1 MNYDVLVVGSGPA
14 GLAAAVAARG
24 RDKSVLVVGNPWQES
39 PLARAERIDNYLGLP
54 GVNGR
59 ELMEHFSAHAQ
70 RVGVEFHTGRVVA
83 VMAWEGF
90 ALTAGSEVFQGRTL
104 VLAPGVARLA
114 KYPGEAEL
122 LGRGVSYCATCDGML
137 YRGRAVTV
145 VGRSKDAPQEANY
158 LKSLGCQVVYVAARR
173 PAALDGD
180 IPFIQANR
188 REITGAQTVTALVA
202 DGTPIPCSGV
212 FILRDA
218 VAPTALLPQLETR
231 EGAIRVDRSMSTSV
245 PGVFAAGDCTGG
257 PLQVSKAVGEGLV
270 AALSAAEYLDRR
282 GSEPPA
288 GASGGT

>member
-158 LKSLGCQVVYVAARR
+158 LRSLGCQVVYVS
-173 PAALDGD
+173 PQEPKGLDRE
-180 IPFIQANR
+180 IPFVRAGKLEVR
-188 REITGAQTVTALVA
+188 GTDRVSALVA
-202 DGTPIPCSGV
+202 DGAELPCEGV

-218 VAPTALLPQLETR
+218 LAPTDLLPDLELR
-231 EGAIRVDRSMSTSV
+231 NGAIAVDREMATSL

-257 PLQVSKAVGEGLV
+257 PLQVAKAVGEGHT
-270 AALSAAEYLDRR
+270 AGLSAAEYVDRKR
-282 GSEPPA
+282 NEHQ
-288 GASGGT
+288 

>member
-137 YRGRAVTV
+137 YRGRPVAV
-145 VGRSKDAPQEANY
+145 
-158 LKSLGCQVVYVAARR
+158 LGYSDSARR
-173 PAALDGD
+173 EADFLRDIGCSVTYFDRPKDCRIEGD
-180 IPFIQANR
+180 
-188 REITGAQTVTALVA
+188 AQVTAVVC
-202 DGTPIPCSGV
+202 DGERAAVDGV
-212 FILRDA
+212 FLLRPT
-218 VAPTALLPQLETR
+218 VAPTDLFPGLAVEN
-231 EGAIRVDRSMSTSV
+231 GYVSVDRRMNTNL
-245 PGVFAAGDCTGG
+245 PGLFAAGDCTGG
-257 PLQVSKAVGEGLV
+257 PLQVSKAVGEGLI
-270 AALSAAEYLDRR
+270 AGQSAAAWAVAQSR
-282 GSEPPA
+282 
-288 GASGGT
+288 T

>member
-122 LGRGVSYCATCDGML
+122 LGRGVNGNTTGGML
-137 YRGRAVTV
+137 AVLPDLLVREHPDAVLLMGGTNDIAYGGDLAGARANM
-145 VGRSKDAPQEANY
+145 GAMAHLIIAGGGLP
-158 LKSLGCQVVYVAARR
+158 LIGIPPGLRR
-173 PAALDGD
+173 PIRREWAELMPERAAELLAEYQSWLRRFAAAFRLPVLDFDRAFTRWGEEGLFQPDGLHPNAAGHCLMAETAAAL
-180 IPFIQANR
+180 
-188 REITGAQTVTALVA
+188 
-202 DGTPIPCSGV
+202 
-212 FILRDA
+212 
-218 VAPTALLPQLETR
+218 
-231 EGAIRVDRSMSTSV
+231 IRS
-245 PGVFAAGDCTGG
+245 
-257 PLQVSKAVGEGLV
+257 L
-270 AALSAAEYLDRR
+270 
-282 GSEPPA
+282 
-288 GASGGT
+288 

>member
-145 VGRSKDAPQEANY
+145 VGRSKDAPQEIGRA
-158 LKSLGCQVVYVAARR
+158 SC
-173 PAALDGD
+173 
-180 IPFIQANR
+180 
-188 REITGAQTVTALVA
+188 RE
-202 DGTPIPCSGV
+202 
-212 FILRDA
+212 
-218 VAPTALLPQLETR
+218 
-231 EGAIRVDRSMSTSV
+231 RV
-245 PGVFAAGDCTGG
+245 
-257 PLQVSKAVGEGLV
+257 
-270 AALSAAEYLDRR
+270 
-282 GSEPPA
+282 
-288 GASGGT
+288 

>member
-137 YRGRAVTV
+137 YRGKPVAV
-145 VGRSKDAPQEANY
+145 VGYTDTARQEAEF
-158 LKSLGCQVVYVAARR
+158 LQKIGCSVTYFDR
-173 PAALDGD
+173 PKQCEIRGDGRVESVTCD
-180 IPFIQANR
+180 GRTIPA
-188 REITGAQTVTALVA
+188 E
-202 DGTPIPCSGV
+202 GV
-212 FILRDA
+212 FILRPTM
-218 VAPTALLPQLETR
+218 APTELFPGLAVERGYVT
-231 EGAIRVDRSMSTSV
+231 VDRRMATNL
-245 PGVFAAGDCTGG
+245 PGLFAAGDCTGG
-257 PLQVSKAVGEGLV
+257 PLQVSKAAGDGLI
-270 AALSAAEYLDRR
+270 AGQSAAAWAAAQERR
-282 GSEPPA
+282 EKQS
-288 GASGGT
+288 

>member
-137 YRGRAVTV
+137 YRGKPVAV
-145 VGRSKDAPQEANY
+145 VGRSGDAPREAAY
-158 LKSLGCQVVYVAARR
+158 LKSLGCQVVYVAPKR
-173 PAALDGD
+173 PTALEPD

-188 REITGAQTVTALVA
+188 LEIAGAQTVTTLVA
-202 DGTPIPCSGV
+202 AGAPIPCSGV
-212 FILRDA
+212 CILRAA
-218 VAPTALLPQLETR
+218 VAPTDLLPQLETL
-231 EGAIRVDRSMSTSV
+231 GGSIRVDRSMATSI

-257 PLQVSKAVGEGLV
+257 PLQVSKAVGEGLI
-270 AALSAAEYLDRR
+270 AALSAAEFLDRR
-282 GSEPPA
+282 GAESPA
-288 GASGGT
+288 GGT